1 MSGGYR
7 ILEHPADL
15 GIEARGRSLGEA
27 FEQAAA
33 GLIAILLDPERVRP
47 LEEVS
52 VHVAASDREQLL
64 VRWLSEVLY
73 QVDGRGF
80 IPRTFVVEL
89 RGETELTA
97 TLRGEALDLR
107 RHATRTDVKAVTY
120 HQLSV
125 QETKAGILLTV
136 FLDI

>member
-15 GIEARGRSLGEA
+15 GIEARGRSIGEA
-27 FEQAAA
+27 FEHAAE
-33 GLIAILLDPERVRP
+33 GLIAILLDPEQIRPREELRVH
-47 LEEVS
+47 L
-52 VHVAASDREQLL
+52 AASDREHLL
-64 VRWLSEVLY
+64 VRWLSEILY
-73 QVDGRGF
+73 QIDGRGF
-80 IPRTFVVEL
+80 VPRAFAVEL
-89 RGETELTA
+89 RGETELLA
-97 TLRGEALDLR
+97 TLMGEALDLR

-125 QETKAGILLTV
+125 RETEAGVLLTV